1 MPVRWSLKKPILSK
15 DYESTVEISFA
26 RWQTPEALGFG
37 ASCVGPGRVD
47 PIRAMSSEENREEAE
62 ADQARSVREVAA
74 EGERQKKKKLK
85 RPKPP
90 LPRTERE
97 IDAPDRITL
106 VMLGIMC
113 VMTIVLWIFARS
125 ACNYHPPRET
135 RRPRA
140 VKLEEL
146 ARDPKDAALEM
157 QQRMVQYD
165 FDGALE
171 LAQDSAEA
179 EVKKRKAACAGKV
192 KECAENKKKFERS
205 ATTAA
210 LLERDMGSALVR
222 ATTNTPSAGKQTNL
236 LTVERRGPTWKVVSF
251 KVDDGTYKP
260 KVVEEPAPMM
270 IPTLSP
276 SGSAA
281 PAPSAAVSVKL
292 PAKPV
297 KPPAPPPPAPAPAPP
312 APATP

>member
-1 MPVRWSLKKPILSK
+1 MDS
-15 DYESTVEISFA
+15 
-26 RWQTPEALGFG
+26 
-37 ASCVGPGRVD
+37 
-47 PIRAMSSEENREEAE
+47 IRAMSSEESREQAE
-62 ADQARSVREVAA
+62 ADPVRSVREVAA
-74 EGERQKKKKLK
+74 EGERKKKKK

-97 IDAPDRITL
+97 IDAPDRLTL
-106 VMLGIMC
+106 LMLGIMC

-157 QQRMVQYD
+157 QQRLVQYD

-179 EVKKRKAACAGKV
+179 EVKKRQASCAGKV
-192 KECAENKKKFERS
+192 KECAENKKKHERA
-205 ATTAA
+205 ATTAM

-222 ATTNTPSAGKQTNL
+222 ATTVTPSAGKQTNL
-236 LTVERRGPTWKVVSF
+236 LTLERRGPIWKVVSF
-251 KVDDGTYKP
+251 KVDDGSYKP
-260 KVVEEPAPMM
+260 KVADPMEPPPSPTDVPRLE
-270 IPTLSP
+270 IPPPGGSTTLRIP
-276 SGSAA
+276 VRP
-281 PAPSAAVSVKL
+281 PA
-292 PAKPV
+292 
-297 KPPAPPPPAPAPAPP
+297 PPAPPPPAPPASAKP
-312 APATP
+312 